1 MFVQEIF
8 AQEKYNGHHKES
20 ITFLGGLKGLCL
32 CLFVA
37 GLWPQR
43 KLVEKMQSTTIAVE
57 MDALI
62 QGLV

>member
-1 MFVQEIF
+1 MFAQEIF
-8 AQEKYNGHHKES
+8 VQEKYNGHHKES
-20 ITFLGGLKGLCL
+20 VTFLGGLKGLCL

-43 KLVEKMQSTTIAVE
+43 KPVEKMQSTTIAVE

>member
-8 AQEKYNGHHKES
+8 DQEKYNGHHKES
-20 ITFLGGLKGLCL
+20 ITFLGGLKG